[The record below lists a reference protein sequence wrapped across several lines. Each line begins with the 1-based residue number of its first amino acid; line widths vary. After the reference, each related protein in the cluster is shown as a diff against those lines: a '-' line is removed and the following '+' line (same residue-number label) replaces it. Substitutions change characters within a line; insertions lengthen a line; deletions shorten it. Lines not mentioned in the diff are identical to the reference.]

1 MKERPAVEVVNKIL
15 EVIKSLVAEMQ
26 GVAGA
31 NVARDRGNGAGLM
44 GDDNREIHAK
54 NGVSHTQDRAV
65 QVNNEDGV
73 GPDSSSAA
81 SGLVILANRNDEY
94 SIKGTNQNE
103 AEYEAFAAVIDI
115 NIAIFG
121 TSAQRTAPQTLRS
134 GKTVH
139 LPSLIFLIRHCR
151 GAYF

>member
-54 NGVSHTQDRAV
+54 NGVSHT
-65 QVNNEDGV
+65 
-73 GPDSSSAA
+73 
-81 SGLVILANRNDEY
+81 
-94 SIKGTNQNE
+94 
-103 AEYEAFAAVIDI
+103 
-115 NIAIFG
+115 
-121 TSAQRTAPQTLRS
+121 
-134 GKTVH
+134 
-139 LPSLIFLIRHCR
+139 
-151 GAYF
+151 